1 MPDQPGKNEALS
13 ALAFAAKCTFNLK
26 SVLGKPKTFV
36 DLLFAVTWIAE
47 LI

>member
-13 ALAFAAKCTFNLK
+13 AFAFAAKCTFNLK
-26 SVLGKPKTFV
+26 SKSKTFA